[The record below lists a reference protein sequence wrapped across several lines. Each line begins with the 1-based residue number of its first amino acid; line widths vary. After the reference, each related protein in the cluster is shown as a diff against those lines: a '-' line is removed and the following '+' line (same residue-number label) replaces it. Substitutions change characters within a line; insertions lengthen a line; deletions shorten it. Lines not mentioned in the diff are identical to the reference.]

1 MLASVVMNKD
11 INFIIVDLLQPQSL
25 IDKINNYKRFEAE
38 VELKRKQLS
47 NMKLDASSTE
57 AIKQLKGD
65 DLDWQL

>member
-1 MLASVVMNKD
+1 MQ
-11 INFIIVDLLQPQSL
+11 NFIYLFLFPQPQTL

-57 AIKQLKGD
+57 AIKQLKGKST
-65 DLDWQL
+65 